1 MAKMRAP
8 SASTSLAA
16 EEMEET
22 SGPTFHRIA
31 RQLADDIRSGRY
43 RPGDK
48 LPPHRTLADDL
59 GVAIATV
66 SRAYAELSRIG
77 LTSGEKGRGT
87 FVRRG
92 PYEPTT
98 EAIPDP
104 EPSGEIDL
112 SINQPA
118 LSSVHDQMFASVL
131 TDLAEYEATPA
142 RADIMAYQPSAGL
155 LRHRIAAAQWLDA
168 LFVPVKP
175 EAIVIAGGIQQAIMI
190 SCVTAFRPGDVVL
203 TEALTNPSFR
213 ALASMLRL
221 RIVGVA
227 MDEEGLLPD
236 ALDHAC
242 REHGPTGLYCIPSLQ
257 NPTGTLM
264 SETRRSEVAAI
275 AARHNLMVIENAA
288 YDPLLA
294 APPAPLRAFLS
305 KHGVDSFYISAL
317 SKVVA
322 PGLRIAYAVPPDDLA
337 PQLASAVF
345 ATTTLAPPILAEMA
359 SRWIADGT
367 AQELVAW
374 QRREATARR
383 DIAAAHLGEM
393 VDQTPPPCNHLWLPL
408 PDPWRADQII
418 SLARNRGL
426 RLASPE
432 TFSVGRTPTPQAIR
446 LSLGA
451 ARDRDSLAKGAE
463 TLSEILKGAPL
474 LPYSLV

>member
-1 MAKMRAP
+1 M
-8 SASTSLAA
+8 
-16 EEMEET
+16 

-31 RQLADDIRSGRY
+31 RQLADDIRSGQY

-48 LPPHRTLADDL
+48 LPPHRILADEL

-77 LTSGEKGRGT
+77 LTSGERGRGT
-87 FVRRG
+87 FVRRS
-92 PYEPTT
+92 PYEPTI
-98 EAIPDP
+98 EAIPDS
-104 EPSGEIDL
+104 EVSGEIDL

-118 LSSVHDQMFASVL
+118 LSSIHDRKFTSIL
-131 TDLAEYEATPA
+131 TDLTEREAILA
-142 RADIMAYQPSAGL
+142 RANIMAYQPSTGL
-155 LRHRIAAAQWLDA
+155 LRHRIAAARWLDA
-168 LFVPVKP
+168 LRVSVKP
-175 EAIVIAGGIQQAIMI
+175 EAIVIAGGIQQAVMI

-213 ALASMLRL
+213 ALASILRL

-227 MDEEGLLPD
+227 MDREGLVPD
-236 ALDHAC
+236 ALDRTCQERGA
-242 REHGPTGLYCIPSLQ
+242 TGLYCMPSLQ

-264 SETRRSEVAAI
+264 SETRRADIAEVT
-275 AARHNLMVIENAA
+275 ARHNLTVIENAA

-294 APPAPLRAFLS
+294 TPSKPLRAFL
-305 KHGVDSFYISAL
+305 KAHGIASFYISAL
-317 SKVVA
+317 SKVVS
-322 PGLRIAYAVPPDDLA
+322 PGLRIAYAIPPDDLA

-345 ATTTLAPPILAEMA
+345 ATTTVAPQMLAEIA
-359 SRWIADGT
+359 SRWITDGT
-367 AQELVAW
+367 ARELVAW
-374 QRREATARR
+374 QRQEAAARR

-393 VDQTPPPCNHLWLPL
+393 VDLTTAPCNHLWLPL

-418 SLARNRGL
+418 TLAHHRGL

-432 TFSVGRTPTPQAIR
+432 TFSVGRAPTPQAIR

-451 ARDRDSLAKGAE
+451 ARDRTTLAKGVEA
-463 TLSEILKGAPL
+463 LADILEGAPL